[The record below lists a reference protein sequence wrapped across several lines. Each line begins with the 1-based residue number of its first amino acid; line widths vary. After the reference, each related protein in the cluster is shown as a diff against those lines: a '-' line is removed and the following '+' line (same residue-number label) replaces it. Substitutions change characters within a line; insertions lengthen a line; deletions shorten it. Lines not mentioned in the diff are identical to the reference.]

1 MSIKDVIPGGI
12 VSLVEDNLPN
22 RTPLSDLR
30 SILVRDAA
38 KVDPSFDITG
48 ARTQTATRPELLAAV
63 PEFSGFEFDPTQRS
77 YVEDLY
83 ALYAGGVP
91 TRDVAM
97 GDSAQIPGAIN
108 TLVNVGGGGG
118 MDQVTG
124 GLDTT
129 PEQTFA
135 DQPVTSITP
144 GTTVDN
150 VTGDITNPDGS
161 FGGNIV
167 DEVALTGAA
176 PSGITGDPIVME
188 DLTTIDGEPIGT
200 IGTISGPPVISP
212 VLTNIGPVEG
222 TVDPTKAFADQ
233 TPLTDVELAEQ
244 GFLTPISQ
252 VTPPGFEP
260 TVTINETP
268 ETFIDKTK
276 NFLGLDNVDLPDFA
290 IKAAINKTI
299 GQPITLAFDLAKN
312 IFDRQTTQDQGV
324 TPDAGFADVVDDQ
337 GITADDAFDTTNE
350 AATNVASVNEA
361 DVEAGL
367 ATESIADIDPA
378 DDFEVSGDVAN
389 VGTAMDL
396 IGPAPTPQD
405 IPDRGRGDTPGS
417 GQISDAQA
425 AANRDA
431 ARGQT
436 GGGND
441 GGGSPK
447 IVCTMMNESYG
458 FGSFRNKIWL
468 RHSKDLAPEYQ
479 IGYHKIFLPLVK
491 LSKTNKILKKILEHI
506 AVHRTIDIRQESRGK
521 AHLLGRIYRKILEPI
536 CYLVGKY
543 AKR

>member
-167 DEVALTGAA
+167 DEFFTP

-200 IGTISGPPVISP
+200 IGTMTGPPMVSP
-212 VLTNIGPVEG
+212 VLTNQGPTIG

-276 NFLGLDNVDLPDFA
+276 NFLGLDNINLPEFA
-290 IKAAINKTI
+290 IRAAINAAVGK
-299 GQPITLAFDLAKN
+299 PITLAFDLAKN
-312 IFDRQTTQDQGV
+312 IFGGQTTQDQGV

-337 GITADDAFDTTNE
+337 GITADDAFDVTNE
-350 AATNVASVNEA
+350 AAV
-361 DVEAGL
+361 
-367 ATESIADIDPA
+367 
-378 DDFEVSGDVAN
+378 N
-389 VGTAMDL
+389 VGTPSFEGFDS
-396 IGPAPTPQD
+396 GGFDPAPAPAPAPAPS
-405 IPDRGRGDTPGS
+405 IPDRGRGQQYG
-417 GQISDAQA
+417 
-425 AANRDA
+425 
-431 ARGQT
+431 
-436 GGGND
+436 GGGN
-441 GGGSPK
+441 GGGGGGGQGS
-447 IVCTMMNESYG
+447 SGASSGGSSGRSSGGYG
-458 FGSFRNKIWL
+458 GG
-468 RHSKDLAPEYQ
+468 AE
-479 IGYHKIFLPLVK
+479 
-491 LSKTNKILKKILEHI
+491 
-506 AVHRTIDIRQESRGK
+506 RGR
-521 AHLLGRIYRKILEPI
+521 GDRF
-536 CYLVGKY
+536 
-543 AKR
+543 